1 VDDRVFQL
9 WEEVLSIATS
19 IEFSKEEDESVW
31 QFNSVGFIHFNL
43 FIVDDTTNVT
53 RARGL
58 IVAATHEVKRNPN

>member
-1 VDDRVFQL
+1 
-9 WEEVLSIATS
+9 VLSIATS

-58 IVAATHEVKRNPN
+58 IVTVTHEVKRNPN